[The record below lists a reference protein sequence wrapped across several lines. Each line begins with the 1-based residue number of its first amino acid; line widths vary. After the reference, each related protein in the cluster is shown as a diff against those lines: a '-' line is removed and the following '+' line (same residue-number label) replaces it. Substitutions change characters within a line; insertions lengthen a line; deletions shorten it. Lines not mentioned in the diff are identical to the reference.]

1 MNPAMRAS
9 RNKSIISPI
18 REHIILETSRMILE
32 SSQKNTR
39 GLTIIIYEGAKKRK
53 ESVHSSGETSQKYT
67 MGWAEKYEVI
77 GY

>member
-1 MNPAMRAS
+1 
-9 RNKSIISPI
+9 
-18 REHIILETSRMILE
+18 MILE